1 MRWTTR
7 ILALALLVGT
17 LVPRMAAAETS
28 ELRVAKQYGLGYL
41 TLMLMEDQ
49 KLIEKQA
56 KAAGLPDLK
65 VTWATFR
72 SSDVMIDGLLSNNVD
87 FVSLG
92 VAGLAT
98 VWAKT
103 HDTPNPIK
111 GVVGLN
117 SLPYALVTRDPKLK
131 SLADYTAKDRI
142 AVPAVKVSMQAIL
155 LEMAAA
161 KLYGDANYAKFD
173 PLAVT
178 MRHPDALAVIVGGG
192 HEVESHFATPP
203 FMYVEMATPG
213 VHRVTDGKS
222 ILGGNLSFNVIAA
235 TTRFRE
241 DNPKVYRTF
250 LAAFNEATAWINAHP
265 REAAEAYVRITKDK
279 TSPDE
284 ILKMMQDP
292 DAEFTAV
299 PRNVKPVVDFMQRV
313 GTIKLKPASWK
324 DLFFP
329 EAHDL
334 AGS

>member
-1 MRWTTR
+1 MAWR
-7 ILALALLVGT
+7 IALLLLALTGAIARPST
-17 LVPRMAAAETS
+17 AAAETG

-49 KLIEKQA
+49 KLIERQA
-56 KAAGLPDLK
+56 KAEGLPELK

-103 HDTPNPIK
+103 QGTPNPIK

-117 SLPYALVTRDPKLK
+117 SLPYALVTRNPQLR
-131 SLADYTAKDRI
+131 SLSDFTDKDRI

-155 LEMAAA
+155 LQMAAA
-161 KLYGDANYAKFD
+161 KLYGDAAYNRFD
-173 PLAVT
+173 PLTVT
-178 MRHPDALAVIVGGG
+178 MRHPDALAVIVGGN
-192 HEVESHFATPP
+192 HEVQSHFATPP
-203 FMYVEMATPG
+203 FMYVELATPG
-213 VHRVTDGKS
+213 VHRVSDGKS
-222 ILGGNLSFNVIAA
+222 IVGGNLSFNVIAA
-235 TTRFRE
+235 STQFRNA
-241 DNPKVYRTF
+241 NPKVYRAF
-250 LAAFNEATAWINAHP
+250 LAAFDEATAWINAHP
-265 REAAEAYVRITKDK
+265 RDAAEAYVRITKEK

-292 DAEFTAV
+292 DAEFTAI

-313 GTIKLKPASWK
+313 GTIKVKPASWQ

-329 EAHDL
+329 EAHRL